1 LAVDG
6 HEQPFS
12 KRLPTTGGKTRC
24 RLGVDLGLSFFKQN
38 NMTKQK
44 YTFGLE
50 GSMHLLRAASEIQA
64 EITEPFFDSGD
75 WIYDHQFFEALPALH
90 RSRNPTAFGGLDAAL
105 LVMTFISSCFAKK
118 VFDEV
123 YERTAKRPISAYLDK
138 LFKTVKVPERKIFE
152 YRDVIYLE
160 DIDLVV
166 VIRAI
171 AAPDSTQSLQA
182 QIMQAHHIA
191 YRYIEQHGRQ
201 APIHCHSIL
210 EGEILLEPQLFRT
223 MEAIKQHDV
232 AEIKKR
238 KQWFLK

>member
-1 LAVDG
+1 MTVSG
-6 HEQPFS
+6 HKQPFS
-12 KRLPTTGGKTRC
+12 KRLPTMGGLNGC
-24 RLGVDLGLSFFKQN
+24 RLRLDLGLYFLNSN

-50 GSMHLLRAASEIQA
+50 GSMHLLGAASEIQA
-64 EITEPFFDSGD
+64 EITEPFFESGD
-75 WIYDHQFFEALPALH
+75 WVYDHQFFEAIPALH
-90 RSRNPTAFGGLDAAL
+90 RSRNPTAFGDLDAAL
-105 LVMTFISSCFAKK
+105 VVMTFISSCFAKK
-118 VFDEV
+118 IFDEV

-138 LFKTVKVPERKIFE
+138 FFKTVKVPERKTVE

-171 AAPDSTQSLQA
+171 AAPESTQSLQA

-201 APIHCHSIL
+201 APIHCHSVL
-210 EGEILLEPQLFRT
+210 DGAILLEPQLFRT